1 MACNFNFKLD
11 NFSKFITFYVQDD
24 QNMEE
29 LDTEEYIKRI
39 RALNK
44 IKDSYEFSTS
54 SQARIHPNLLLWN
67 FLRDEERDGN
77 GIYVTALYL

>member
-1 MACNFNFKLD
+1 MSDGLTATAYD
-11 NFSKFITFYVQDD
+11 GGG
-24 QNMEE
+24 MEE

-54 SQARIHPNLLLWN
+54 SSARFTL
-67 FLRDEERDGN
+67 D
-77 GIYVTALYL
+77 T